1 MDSTQKHLWNVQM
14 KLNDFL
20 DKSHK
25 RVPSQSRT
33 ITFVNETKETEL
45 KNQINELELEV
56 ARLQDMEDQYTKMRS
71 RVEVLNEHVRASQDK
86 EDKLHEQ
93 ITFLEADVQRGEQMK
108 QERDELTEAIKS
120 LKSQHSNQ
128 SNTLDL
134 AQKANV
140 TLTNDYQKIQLQ
152 VEGLQSENANF
163 LMLSQTAT
171 QQSTDNKNELDDIKN
186 KLSEITKV
194 FSSIQVKYK
203 QELNKNSELSRDLSH
218 WQRVANTLQEEK
230 DDLEKTRKMLQAWAE
245 AVESDYQNSTEIG
258 RVNKSEIQ
266 KMRKAISTMN
276 EQIAELVDENK
287 YLAQQNSEFRDELA
301 RPKYMSVSA
310 IERSAG
316 FKMPR
321 GGHPKGKNW
330 LGNGTPTLIS
340 FKREA
345 ENDK

>member
-1 MDSTQKHLWNVQM
+1 M

-171 QQSTDNKNELDDIKN
+171 QQFTDNKNELDDIKN

-266 KMRKAISTMN
+266 KMRKVISTMN
-276 EQIAELVDENK
+276 EQIAQLMDENE
-287 YLAQQNSEFRDELA
+287 YLVEKNAFLLDEIA
-301 RPKYMSVSA
+301 TPKHASVGA
-310 IERSAG
+310 I
-316 FKMPR
+316 
-321 GGHPKGKNW
+321 
-330 LGNGTPTLIS
+330 
-340 FKREA
+340 
-345 ENDK
+345 